1 MNNVYLN
8 DLFFYMEGE
17 WIFSYV
23 ISYKYII
30 ENRDINLIS
39 KNIFLSN
46 EKVKLE
52 KLFGNRNFENEFK
65 LIKLT
70 EILTEI
76 SNYKLQQIDIEK

>member
-1 MNNVYLN
+1 MNAE
-8 DLFFYMEGE
+8 DLRRSIPKEQCYDGH
-17 WIFSYV
+17 
-23 ISYKYII
+23 K
-30 ENRDINLIS
+30 DG
-39 KNIFLSN
+39 
-46 EKVKLE
+46 LE